1 MPLQKL
7 QFRPGVNREGTT
19 LSNEGGWFDCDKI
32 RFRSGYPEKIGGWQR
47 DGGSAATTD
56 PVTTLVSTSGLTTAA
71 TVTSGTG
78 SYWGIAKAM
87 WNWINLT
94 GYNLLSVGTN
104 LKYYIQNSSG
114 GAYNDVT
121 PIRLTNAGVA
131 NAFTTTNTSTTVTVN
146 DPGHGAQVGDFVN
159 ITSVSGA
166 VNGIPAADLTGEFQV
181 QSVVSNN
188 KYTVIAKSAATS
200 TSTSA
205 VTATFNYQLTTGNT
219 TFTYGVGWGVGGWGG
234 SSGPAAAS
242 TINGGTA
249 VTASSTTPIT
259 LLSVTGYNNG
269 AASMTTSTI
278 SATGVLTV
286 GTLASGTI
294 YVGMVVTGTGVDPGT
309 YIISNVSGTG
319 TGSIWNTN
327 TTTAVASTT
336 ITGGGGVVF
345 IGIETITYTAIAGS
359 TLAGTITRGV
369 GSTPTSA
376 HADGEVVSQFA
387 STATGWGISAPL
399 GLGVPV
405 QLRLW
410 SQSNYGEDLVFNPR
424 GSAMYYWANNSNP
437 NIYDRGQIIKANA
450 LPTTTYGVTTKNGTF
465 YPDATCP
472 SVANFVLVSDASRFT
487 FAFGC
492 NDPTGVYATTAQDPM
507 QVRWSDQNTLVT
519 WTPSIAN
526 QAGGIR
532 LSHGSAIVTAIQ
544 TRQEILVITDAAIYS
559 FQYLGA
565 PYVWGS
571 QILADNI
578 SIVSPNAVQVVNN
591 VTYWMGTDKFYMYSG
606 RVETL
611 PCALR
616 QYIYGNINLN
626 ESFQIHCG
634 TNEGYNEIWWFYPS
648 ITGTTSAGENST
660 GTSDNPNVLIDR
672 YVIYNHLERTWYYGT
687 MDGTN
692 VRPRTAW
699 LDSPLRAEPMA
710 AIGYTANNSSGVPAT
725 YTNGAV
731 VYHETTVDNNETS
744 TPVAITAYVQSSDFD
759 IGDGHNFGFI
769 WRLIPDITFDGST
782 SAAPSTNFT
791 VRPRQNP
798 GANYGSS
805 DNPFVNSAQSYAGT
819 TTYNVQQF
827 TQQVFV
833 RIRGRQMAFRIS
845 STDANGLGVQWQLGV
860 PRIDVRPD
868 GRR

>member
-19 LSNEGGWFDCDKI
+19 LSNEGGWYDCDKI

-47 DGGSAATTD
+47 DGGLAALTE
-56 PVTTLVSTSGLTTAA
+56 PVTTLVATSGLTTAA
-71 TVTSGTG
+71 VPPSGAF
-78 SYWGIAKAM
+78 WGIAKAM

-94 GYNLLSVGTN
+94 GYNLLAVGTN

-121 PIRLTNAGVA
+121 PIRLTNTGTT
-131 NAFTTTNTSTTVTVN
+131 NAFTTNTATNSGGYTTITVT
-146 DPGHGAQVGDFVN
+146 DAGHGAQVGDFVN
-159 ITSVSGA
+159 ITSVSGT
-166 VNGIPAADLTGEFQV
+166 VNGVTIVGEYQV
-181 QSVVSNN
+181 VTYVSSSQ
-188 KYTVIAKSAATS
+188 YTILVLGTATS
-200 TSTSA
+200 SGTPA
-205 VTATFNYQLTTGNT
+205 VSATFNYQLTTGNT
-219 TFTYGVGWGVGGWGG
+219 TFTYGTGWGVGGWGG
-234 SSGPAAAS
+234 A
-242 TINGGTA
+242 T
-249 VTASSTTPIT
+249 
-259 LLSVTGYNNG
+259 TGY
-269 AASMTTSTI
+269 TS
-278 SATGVLTV
+278 
-286 GTLASGTI
+286 
-294 YVGMVVTGTGVDPGT
+294 
-309 YIISNVSGTG
+309 
-319 TGSIWNTN
+319 
-327 TTTAVASTT
+327 
-336 ITGGGGVVF
+336 
-345 IGIETITYTAIAGS
+345 
-359 TLAGTITRGV
+359 
-369 GSTPTSA
+369 
-376 HADGEVVSQFA
+376 
-387 STATGWGISAPL
+387 TGWGSPAPA
-399 GLGVPV
+399 GLGVGV

-437 NIYDRGQIIKANA
+437 NIYDRGQIVKAGTA
-450 LPTTTYGVTTKNGTF
+450 VATKSGSFT
-465 YPDATCP
+465 PDATCP

-519 WTPSIAN
+519 WTPAITN

-532 LSHGSAIVTAIQ
+532 LSHGSTIITAIQ
-544 TRQEILVITDAAIYS
+544 TRQEILVLTDSAIYG

-578 SIVSPNAVQVVNN
+578 SVASPNAVSTVNN
-591 VTYWMGTDKFYMYSG
+591 VTYWMGTDKFYMYTG

-616 QYIYGNINLN
+616 QYIYGNINLQ
-626 ESFQIHCG
+626 ESYQIHSG
-634 TNEGYNEIWWFYPS
+634 TNEGYNEVWWFYPS
-648 ITGTTSAGENST
+648 QTGTTSTGENGT
-660 GTSDNPNVLIDR
+660 GTAGNPNVLIDR

-687 MDGTN
+687 MNGSN

-699 LDSPLRAEPMA
+699 LDSPLRAEPIA
-710 AIGYTANNSSGVPAT
+710 AIGYTANNSSGVPVS

-731 VYHETTVDNNETS
+731 VYHETTVDNNETN
-744 TPVAITAYVQSSDFD
+744 TPVAIDAYVQSSDFD
-759 IGDGHNFGFI
+759 IGDGHNFGFV

-782 SAAPSTNFT
+782 SAAPVSYFT

-798 GANYGSS
+798 GANYGTSN
-805 DNPFVNSAQSYAGT
+805 NPSVESAQSYAST

-833 RIRGRQMAFRIS
+833 RIRGRQMAFKVS
-845 STDANGLGVQWQLGV
+845 SSDLGTQWQLGA

>member
-19 LSNEGGWFDCDKI
+19 LSNEGGWFDCDKV
-32 RFRSGYPEKIGGWQR
+32 RWRSGYPEKIGGWQR
-47 DGGSAATTD
+47 DGGVAATTES
-56 PVTTLVSTSGLTTAA
+56 VTTLVATSGTTTAA
-71 TVTSGTG
+71 VAPSGAF
-78 SYWGIAKAM
+78 WGVAKAM

-94 GYNLLSVGTN
+94 GYNLLAVGTN

-121 PIRLTNAGVA
+121 PIRLTNTAVA
-131 NAFTTTNTSTTVTVN
+131 NAFTTTNTSSTVTVN
-146 DPGHGAQVGDFVN
+146 DPGHGAQAGDFVN

-166 VNGIPAADLTGEFQV
+166 VNGITAAQLTGEFQV
-181 QSVVSNN
+181 QTVTSNN
-188 KYTVIAKSAATS
+188 TYTIIAGGTATS
-200 TSTSA
+200 TGTSA

-219 TFTYGVGWGVGGWGG
+219 TFTYGTGWGVGGWGG
-234 SSGPAAAS
+234 A
-242 TINGGTA
+242 T
-249 VTASSTTPIT
+249 
-259 LLSVTGYNNG
+259 TGY
-269 AASMTTSTI
+269 SS
-278 SATGVLTV
+278 
-286 GTLASGTI
+286 
-294 YVGMVVTGTGVDPGT
+294 
-309 YIISNVSGTG
+309 
-319 TGSIWNTN
+319 
-327 TTTAVASTT
+327 
-336 ITGGGGVVF
+336 
-345 IGIETITYTAIAGS
+345 
-359 TLAGTITRGV
+359 
-369 GSTPTSA
+369 
-376 HADGEVVSQFA
+376 
-387 STATGWGISAPL
+387 TGWGSPAPA
-399 GLGVPV
+399 GLGIGV

-424 GSAMYYWANNSNP
+424 GAAMYYWANNANP
-437 NIYDRGQIIKANA
+437 NIYDRGQIIKAGTA
-450 LPTTTYGVTTKNGTF
+450 VATKSGSFT
-465 YPDATCP
+465 PDATCP

-519 WTPSIAN
+519 WTPLVTN

-532 LSHGSAIVTAIQ
+532 LSHGSAIITAIQ
-544 TRQEILVITDAAIYS
+544 TRQEILVLTDSAIYS

-565 PYVWGS
+565 PYVWNS
-571 QILADNI
+571 QILGDNI
-578 SIVSPNAVQVVNN
+578 SIASPNAVSTVNN
-591 VTYWMGTDKFYMYSG
+591 VTYWMGADKFYMYSG

-616 QYIYGNINLN
+616 QYIYGNINLQ
-626 ESFQIHCG
+626 ESFQIHSG

-648 ITGTTSAGENST
+648 QTGTTSTGENGT
-660 GTSDNPNVLIDR
+660 GTPGSPNTLIDR

-687 MDGTN
+687 MNGTT

-699 LDSPLRAEPMA
+699 LDSPLRSEPMG
-710 AIGYTANNSSGVPAT
+710 AIGYVSSGA

-731 VYHETTVDNNETS
+731 VYHETTVDNNETN
-744 TPVAITAYVQSSDFD
+744 TPVAIDAYVQSSDFD
-759 IGDGHNFGFI
+759 IGDGHNFGFV
-769 WRLIPDITFDGST
+769 WRLIPDITFDGSS
-782 SAAPSTNFT
+782 SATPTAYFT

-798 GANYGSS
+798 GANYGAS
-805 DNPFVNSAQSYAGT
+805 DDPAVASAQSYAST

-833 RIRGRQMAFRIS
+833 RVRGRQMAFKIS
-845 STDANGLGVQWQLGV
+845 SSDLGTQWQLGS

>member
-1 MPLQKL
+1 
-7 QFRPGVNREGTT
+7 
-19 LSNEGGWFDCDKI
+19 
-32 RFRSGYPEKIGGWQR
+32 
-47 DGGSAATTD
+47 
-56 PVTTLVSTSGLTTAA
+56 
-71 TVTSGTG
+71 
-78 SYWGIAKAM
+78 
-87 WNWINLT
+87 
-94 GYNLLSVGTN
+94 
-104 LKYYIQNSSG
+104 
-114 GAYNDVT
+114 
-121 PIRLTNAGVA
+121 
-131 NAFTTTNTSTTVTVN
+131 
-146 DPGHGAQVGDFVN
+146 
-159 ITSVSGA
+159 VSGA
-166 VNGIPAADLTGEFQV
+166 VNGIPAVDLTGEFQV

-200 TSTSA
+200 TGTSA
-205 VTATFNYQLTTGNT
+205 ATATFKYQLTTGNT
-219 TFTYGVGWGVGGWGG
+219 TFTYGTGWGVGGWGG

-242 TINGGTA
+242 TISGGTA

-259 LLSVTGYNNG
+259 LASVTGYNNG

-294 YVGMVVTGTGVDPGT
+294 YGGLVVTGTGVDPGT
-309 YIISNVSGTG
+309 YILSNVSGTG

-336 ITGGGGVVF
+336 ITGSGGIVF
-345 IGIETITYTAIAGS
+345 IGIEAITYTAIAGS
-359 TLAGTITRGV
+359 TLAGTVTRGV
-369 GSTPTSA
+369 GNTPTSA
-376 HADGEVVSQFA
+376 HADGEVVYQFS
-387 STATGWGISAPL
+387 STATGWGLSAPA
-399 GLGVPV
+399 GLGVGI

-424 GSAMYYWANNSNP
+424 GSAMYYWANNGNP
-437 NIYDRGQIIKANA
+437 NIYDRGQIIKAN
-450 LPTTTYGVTTKNGTF
+450 PGGNVYGVTTKSTTF

-519 WTPSIAN
+519 WTPDITN

-532 LSHGSAIVTAIQ
+532 LSHGSTIITAIQ
-544 TRQEILVITDAAIYS
+544 TRQEILVLTDSAIYS

-565 PYVWGS
+565 PYVWGN
-571 QILADNI
+571 QILGDNI
-578 SIVSPNAVQVVNN
+578 SIASPNAVSVVNN

-616 QYIYGNINLN
+616 QYIYGNINLQ
-626 ESFQIHCG
+626 ESYQIHSG

-648 ITGTTSAGENST
+648 QTGTTSTGENST
-660 GTSDNPNVLIDR
+660 GTAGNPNVLIDR

-687 MDGTN
+687 MNGSN

-710 AIGYTANNSSGVPAT
+710 AIGYTATNSSGVPAT

-744 TPVAITAYVQSSDFD
+744 TPVAIDAYVQSSDFD
-759 IGDGHNFGFI
+759 IGDGHNFGFV
-769 WRLIPDITFDGST
+769 WRLIPDLTFDGS
-782 SAAPSTNFT
+782 SAAAPTAYFT

-798 GANYGSS
+798 GANYGTSN
-805 DNPFVNSAQSYAGT
+805 NPSVESAQSYATT

-833 RIRGRQMAFRIS
+833 RIRGRQMAFKIS
-845 STDANGLGVQWQLGV
+845 SSDLGTQWQLGA

>member
-19 LSNEGGWFDCDKI
+19 LSNEGGWFDCDKV
-32 RFRSGYPEKIGGWQR
+32 RWRSGYPEKIGGWQR
-47 DGGSAATTD
+47 DGGVAATTES
-56 PVTTLVSTSGLTTAA
+56 VTTLVATSGLTTAA
-71 TVTSGTG
+71 VAPSGAF
-78 SYWGIAKAM
+78 WGVAKAM

-94 GYNLLSVGTN
+94 GYNLLAVGTN

-121 PIRLTNAGVA
+121 PIRLTNTAVA
-131 NAFTTTNTSTTVTVN
+131 NAFTTTNTSSTVTVN
-146 DPGHGAQVGDFVN
+146 DPGHGAQAGDFVN
-159 ITSVSGA
+159 ITSVSGT
-166 VNGIPAADLTGEFQV
+166 VNGITAAQLTGEFQV
-181 QSVVSNN
+181 QTVTSNN
-188 KYTVIAKSAATS
+188 TYTIIAGGTATS
-200 TSTSA
+200 TGTSA

-219 TFTYGVGWGVGGWGG
+219 TFTYGTGWGVGGWGG
-234 SSGPAAAS
+234 A
-242 TINGGTA
+242 T
-249 VTASSTTPIT
+249 
-259 LLSVTGYNNG
+259 TGY
-269 AASMTTSTI
+269 SS
-278 SATGVLTV
+278 
-286 GTLASGTI
+286 
-294 YVGMVVTGTGVDPGT
+294 
-309 YIISNVSGTG
+309 
-319 TGSIWNTN
+319 
-327 TTTAVASTT
+327 
-336 ITGGGGVVF
+336 
-345 IGIETITYTAIAGS
+345 
-359 TLAGTITRGV
+359 
-369 GSTPTSA
+369 
-376 HADGEVVSQFA
+376 
-387 STATGWGISAPL
+387 TGWGSPAPA
-399 GLGVPV
+399 GLGIGV

-437 NIYDRGQIIKANA
+437 NIYDRGQIIKAGTA
-450 LPTTTYGVTTKNGTF
+450 VATKSGSFT
-465 YPDATCP
+465 PDATCP

-519 WTPSIAN
+519 WLPLVTN

-532 LSHGSAIVTAIQ
+532 LSHGSAIITAIQ
-544 TRQEILVITDAAIYS
+544 TRQEILVFTDSAIYS

-565 PYVWGS
+565 PYVWNS
-571 QILADNI
+571 QILGDNI
-578 SIVSPNAVQVVNN
+578 SIASPNAVSTVNN

-616 QYIYGNINLN
+616 QYIYGNINLQ
-626 ESFQIHCG
+626 ESYQIHSG

-648 ITGTTSAGENST
+648 QTGTTSTGENGT
-660 GTSDNPNVLIDR
+660 GTPGSPNTLIDR

-687 MDGTN
+687 MNGTT

-699 LDSPLRAEPMA
+699 LDSPLRSEPMG
-710 AIGYTANNSSGVPAT
+710 AIGYVSSGA

-731 VYHETTVDNNETS
+731 VYHETTVDNNETN
-744 TPVAITAYVQSSDFD
+744 TPVAIDAYVQSSDFD
-759 IGDGHNFGFI
+759 IGDGHNFGFV
-769 WRLIPDITFDGST
+769 WRLIPDITFDGSS
-782 SAAPSTNFT
+782 SATPTAYFT

-798 GANYGSS
+798 GANYGDS
-805 DNPFVNSAQSYAGT
+805 DNPAVASAQSYAST

-833 RIRGRQMAFRIS
+833 RVRGRQMAFKIS
-845 STDANGLGVQWQLGV
+845 SSDLGTQWQLGS